1 MGREANHDKLVE
13 ELRGL
18 LEAIAERAEDYLRDC
33 RPDGS
38 DGCGWCPVCAAVA
51 LVRGQRPEVAARLT
65 EHVAGLVQALR
76 QVLAEQAAEPAAEEP
91 HEETDEEQE
100 TGKVQRISV
109 RRVDGSVLREP
120 GNGADARC

>member
-1 MGREANHDKLVE
+1 MGREANHEQLVE

-18 LEAIAERAEDYLRDC
+18 LDAIAERAEDYLRGC
-33 RPDGS
+33 RPDGA

-65 EHVAGLVQALR
+65 EHVAGLLQALR
-76 QVLAEQAAEPAAEEP
+76 QVLAEQAAEPAAEEEP
-91 HEETDEEQE
+91 DEEQE
-100 TGKVQRISV
+100 KGKVQRISV